1 MATSSRSFQSQTVAR
16 LVAGYRQVA
25 HSAGRWL
32 RQGRTVAVQGG
43 LWGLQVAVYPIYAA
57 VQGVRLGYRRL
68 QASSLWQRAWA
79 RLTDSNLPQLVAADI
94 PIRSLLSVIQP
105 PTLPS
110 SMVRPSGL
118 RLVNSYGGWLQ
129 QSQAGAV
136 LTPGQWHRLPL
147 RATVR
152 GIASDLVTRRLVLIT
167 VDNGVFNGLTT
178 DQQHRLGQAIALML
192 AEYARGY
199 RQAMLT
205 QHLQQPGLPLPQ
217 PKPALVLP
225 LRWLPSGL
233 RWMQTSTLAAATDL
247 FGEAAQQRETQ
258 AIALRKRDASQK
270 NRRFSGKDS
279 HPQETFPREI
289 FPKSFSPGNR
299 PAQHYGSVAWEPLPA
314 TTSVADAV
322 AMVLATPRAVAV
334 VESSPSGIVPHPG
347 LGPHP
352 VLGDAAATDLA
363 VRGSQQGAIYA
374 VLDGETAPTSLAQPS
389 PNVPAASDNHQL
401 AAPSAL
407 EAKVTQVSYIDS
419 PLVALLRGLDWL
431 LYRLETWLHRLG
443 AWLQHHW

>member
-1 MATSSRSFQSQTVAR
+1 MATSSRSFQSQSVAR
-16 LVAGYRQVA
+16 LMAGYRQVA
-25 HSAGRWL
+25 RSAGQWL
-32 RQGRTVAVQGG
+32 RQGRTAVV
-43 LWGLQVAVYPIYAA
+43 WGLQVAIYPIYAA
-57 VQGVRLGYRRL
+57 AQGVRLGYRRL
-68 QASSLWQRAWA
+68 RASRPWQRAWA
-79 RLTDSNLPQLVAADI
+79 RLADSNPPQLVAADI

-118 RLVNSYGGWLQ
+118 RLVNSYGGWLR

-136 LTPGQWHRLPL
+136 LTPGQWHLLPM
-147 RATVR
+147 RETVQ
-152 GIASDLVTRRLVLIT
+152 GIASDLATRRLVLIAA
-167 VDNGVFNGLTT
+167 DNSVFAGLTD

-217 PKPALVLP
+217 PKPALLLP
-225 LRWLPSGL
+225 LRWLSDGL
-233 RWMQTSTLAAATDL
+233 RWMQTSTLAAVTNL

-258 AIALRKRDASQK
+258 AIALRRRNASQK
-270 NRRFSGKDS
+270 RRHFSGTEIS
-279 HPQETFPREI
+279 PRGISPREI
-289 FPKSFSPGNR
+289 APDNL

-314 TTSVADAV
+314 KTSVVDAV
-322 AMVLATPRAVAV
+322 AMVLATPGAVAV
-334 VESSPSGIVPHPG
+334 VESSPSGIVSHPG
-347 LGPHP
+347 LGPHS
-352 VLGDAAATDLA
+352 VLGNAASTDLA
-363 VRGSQQGAIYA
+363 FRGSQEGAIYA

-389 PNVPAASDNHQL
+389 PNAPVAPDNHQL